1 MSHKRISHKRMSRK
15 RMSRKRMSHKRMSH
29 KRMSRKRRS
38 RSRTYNSIFTKPMQ
52 LRQESIVLR
61 NSQSGNIV
69 SGLRAYLK

>member
-15 RMSRKRMSHKRMSH
+15 RMSRKR
-29 KRMSRKRRS
+29 
-38 RSRTYNSIFTKPMQ
+38 RSRTYNSIFTKPLQ